1 MPRGKEVMPLYVYYC
16 KDCDKSFEI
25 RHSMNKEDQT
35 CIFCESKEIFK
46 KPFFTIGKKQN
57 TKSESR
63 PVGSVVNSYIEDA
76 KKEIKE
82 EKKSL
87 RERQL

>member
-1 MPRGKEVMPLYVYYC
+1 MPLYVYYC
-16 KDCDKSFEI
+16 KSCNESFEI

-35 CIFCESKEIFK
+35 CIFCESKDVFK
-46 KPFFTIGKKQN
+46 KPAFTIGKKHN
-57 TKSESR
+57 TKPGAG

-76 KKEIKE
+76 KKEIRE

-87 RERQL
+87 REKQL